1 MNYINLSKK
10 DLIYTLLRSEKA
22 TQEENYLKYINNIN
36 NTTDSKLYQ
45 RINDIRIQVAKLGK
59 ILTNKE
65 IKIIR
70 EELYKLEHQE
80 KLTRKTKRKSPY
92 LSY

>member
-1 MNYINLSKK
+1 MNYIILSKK

-80 KLTRKTKRKSPY
+80 KFTRKTK
-92 LSY
+92 

>member
-1 MNYINLSKK
+1 MNYIDLSKK

-45 RINDIRIQVAKLGK
+45 RINDIRMQVAKLGK

>member
-1 MNYINLSKK
+1 MNHINLSKK

>member
-36 NTTDSKLYQ
+36 NTTDSQLYQ

-80 KLTRKTKRKSPY
+80 KPTRKTKRKSPY
-92 LSY
+92 LS

>member
-36 NTTDSKLYQ
+36 NTTDSQLYQ
-45 RINDIRIQVAKLGK
+45 RINNIRIQVAKLGK

-70 EELYKLEHQE
+70 EEVYKLEHQE
-80 KLTRKTKRKSPY
+80 KPTRKTKRKSPY
-92 LSY
+92 LS

>member
-59 ILTNKE
+59 ILTNKI

>member
-1 MNYINLSKK
+1 MNYIILLKK

>member
-36 NTTDSKLYQ
+36 NTTDSQLYQ

-70 EELYKLEHQE
+70 EEVYKLEHQE
-80 KLTRKTKRKSPY
+80 KPTRKTKRKSPY
-92 LSY
+92 LS

>member
-1 MNYINLSKK
+1 MNYIILLKK

-80 KLTRKTKRKSPY
+80 KFTRKTK
-92 LSY
+92 

>member
-36 NTTDSKLYQ
+36 NTTDSQLYQ

-80 KLTRKTKRKSPY
+80 KPTRKTKRKSPY
-92 LSY
+92 QS